1 MGSIHALGRVT
12 SLNFSPPQHPCITSF
27 LSFVSFLLFLSP
39 ICFLYFFSFLFPSP
53 PPRLFPVISIY
64 HFLPLLQ
71 ISLFLFLIY
80 LLYFFLCFFS
90 FFFFSS
96 TLHYFFTP
104 AFPKSINSPTHYYYL
119 TMARD
124 YEVVSN

>member
-1 MGSIHALGRVT
+1 MHARGRVT

-27 LSFVSFLLFLSP
+27 LSFVSLFLFLSP
-39 ICFLYFFSFLFPSP
+39 ICFLYFFSFFFPSRS
-53 PPRLFPVISIY
+53 PRLFPVISIY

-80 LLYFFLCFFS
+80 LLYLFLCFFS
-90 FFFFSS
+90 YFSFSS
-96 TLHYFFTP
+96 TLHCFLTH
-104 AFPKSINSPTHYYYL
+104 AFPKSINSPTHNYYYL

-124 YEVVSN
+124 YEVVSV